1 MDAISDQLQDQ
12 NKKKLLYMNE
22 IIEVSMQE
30 EGEAEIE
37 ESDAQQSMHNANT
50 YHHIFE
56 IDKNN
61 QNCAET
67 NHSFG
72 FQEDDESI

>member
-1 MDAISDQLQDQ
+1 
-12 NKKKLLYMNE
+12 MNE
-22 IIEVSMQE
+22 IIEVSLQE

-37 ESDAQQSMHNANT
+37 ESDGQEQLGKSNT

-56 IDKNN
+56 IDKNK
-61 QNCAET
+61 QNCADA

-72 FQEDDESI
+72 FQEDDESIQHIEH

>member
-1 MDAISDQLQDQ
+1 
-12 NKKKLLYMNE
+12 MNE
-22 IIEVSMQE
+22 IIEVSLQE

-37 ESDAQQSMHNANT
+37 ETGDQEQIINQNT

-61 QNCAET
+61 HNCADT
-67 NHSFG
+67 NNSFG